1 LGQTQVSWIEQPHLV
16 QGSWVRRQ
24 DPRLMGTGLNPRLLS
39 LALRLASGHK
49 ALGCASGPKAPRF
62 NRFAGPK
69 ALGFGLGI

>member
-1 LGQTQVSWIEQPHLV
+1 
-16 QGSWVRRQ
+16 
-24 DPRLMGTGLNPRLLS
+24 MGAGLDPRLLS

-62 NRFAGPK
+62 NRFVGPK